1 MRPFSPDNF
10 IRNGRRN
17 EMMRGHK
24 NDPCNVIRVY
34 GYVKSTEP
42 FRFRSIVYKASR
54 EPIYRNT
61 TVQGFF
67 FYFRKNISRRVF
79 ISINSFFKQIYFLQY
94 PFRLNNSE
102 KNYP

>member
-1 MRPFSPDNF
+1 
-10 IRNGRRN
+10 
-17 EMMRGHK
+17 MMRRHK

-42 FRFRSIVYKASR
+42 FRFRSIVYKAR
-54 EPIYRNT
+54 GPIYCNT

-79 ISINSFFKQIYFLQY
+79 ISIIFFFKQIFPTIYFSVW
-94 PFRLNNSE
+94 F
-102 KNYP
+102 K